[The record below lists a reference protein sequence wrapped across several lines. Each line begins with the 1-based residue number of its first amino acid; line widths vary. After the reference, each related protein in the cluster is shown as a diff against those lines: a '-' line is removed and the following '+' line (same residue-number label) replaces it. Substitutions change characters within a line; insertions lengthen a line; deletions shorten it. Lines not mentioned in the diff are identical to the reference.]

1 MPQPTVTS
9 LDQNPTGFPPT
20 PGASDART
28 GTVLIAG
35 CWIAT
40 SLLFAA
46 AVFVFSTQMTVSAT
60 GAAAVALF
68 SAAYCLASYRVWD
81 VVAARLSARSEQL
94 RRELDEQTAEVAR
107 RLKLDERR
115 QEILDDVTKSSS
127 IESACSIL
135 MRHLV
140 PSIRL
145 GFAGVFAVKEG
156 EVELL
161 AWRGLSRKPNTELT
175 LDAAFQFRLSRSATV
190 LVDVQTLSRS
200 ELIQGLRIRSNAHI
214 GDLSLFRLGKPHE
227 SHWLVAYSQKLLGV
241 DFTDAEERI
250 DWLRA
255 LLDDVHAHLLQ
266 LNSDADAAQELA
278 AKRFRERVNT
288 VSGAIDRPGD
298 VGLGVQ
304 QVLEFLRS
312 TLGIDRVALHAV
324 QGTNENAN
332 AIAEAGAALPPN
344 VRRTLIAQESS
355 LRLHAPADGVTYLDG
370 DRLKSI
376 GIETLIGTAALIS
389 VTWRDRPFAVLIASQ
404 RGRWKPDE
412 TSASVM
418 QCCANRIAELF
429 DTAASLTHQPQTNGS
444 ESENGRLREEFLAKM
459 SHELRTPV
467 SGILGV
473 ADLALETDLSAEQRE
488 YLSMVKSSSSS
499 LMQMLN
505 DVLDLSKIEA
515 GGMRLEAIE
524 FPLRKTVTEIVRS
537 PAVAAHQKGV
547 ATCVRIAPDVPD
559 RLVGD
564 PLRLRQVITNL
575 VGNAVKYTADGEIVV
590 QILIAERS
598 PDGIALRFEVR
609 DTGPGVPAE
618 ARERIFE
625 KYEQTDV
632 SDSRKYGGTG
642 LGLPICKE
650 LVELMGGTIG
660 VDAAESGGSLFHFQA
675 HFGVSAEA
683 EPIDASDIERAVVI
697 IAERHR
703 ATAGSLRELL
713 SPHVASVDI
722 ARNADDAIDRMA
734 AVQQRSIGRGILL
747 IDAHLQQAGHAVE
760 EARRRFAD
768 RALTVIVLRAIGTS
782 EPAGESG
789 IDSPDAVL
797 LKPIDR
803 SELFAAIE
811 QVKPDEPATMS
822 PAEALSMNDTYD
834 SPLNVLLAE
843 DEKVNQLLAKRMLQS
858 AGHNVL
864 VVDDGAQ
871 AVKAVKVQEFDLILM
886 DLNMPEMDGV
896 EATRAIRERE
906 RQRNADPTPI
916 VCLTAS
922 SFEHDR
928 VRCLD
933 AGMDGFCI
941 KPITVDAI
949 RKCVAE
955 HCDRPVNAAA
965 VGMLSQVLEDVRTRS

>member
-1 MPQPTVTS
+1 MPQPTNHS
-9 LDQNPTGFPPT
+9 LDQNPSGFPPKT
-20 PGASDART
+20 VATDTRN
-28 GTVLIAG
+28 GTLLMTG
-35 CWIAT
+35 CWIGT

-46 AVFVFSTQMTVSAT
+46 AVFVCSRLMTVSAT
-60 GAAAVALF
+60 SAAAVALF
-68 SAAYCLASYRVWD
+68 SAVYSLLSYRVWD
-81 VVAARLSARSEQL
+81 AVAARLGSYSERV
-94 RRELDEQTAEVAR
+94 RRELEEQAVEVAR

-115 QEILDDVTKSSS
+115 QEILKDVTKSSS

-145 GFAGVFAVKEG
+145 GFAGVFGVKEG
-156 EVELL
+156 EVELQ

-175 LDAAFQFRLSRSATV
+175 LDASFQFRASRSATV
-190 LVDVQTLSRS
+190 RVDVQTLSRS

-214 GDLSLFRLGKPHE
+214 GDLALFRLGEPHE
-227 SHWLVAYSQKLLGV
+227 SHWLVAYSQKLLGD
-241 DFTDAEERI
+241 DFIDTDERI
-250 DWLRA
+250 DWLRC
-255 LLDDVHAHLLQ
+255 LLDAVHAHLLR

-278 AKRFRERVNT
+278 TKRFRERVNA
-288 VSGAIDRPGD
+288 VGGSVERPGD
-298 VGLGVQ
+298 IGIGIQ
-304 QVLEFLRS
+304 QILEFLRT
-312 TLGIDRVALHAV
+312 TLGIDRIALHAV
-324 QGTNENAN
+324 QGNDQNIN
-332 AIAEAGAALPPN
+332 VIAEAGAALPPN
-344 VRRTLIAQESS
+344 VRRSLIAQEAS
-355 LRLHAPADGVTYLDG
+355 LRSHAPAEGVALLEG
-370 DRLKSI
+370 DRLKLL
-376 GIETLIGTAALIS
+376 GIETLIGTAALS
-389 VTWRDRPFAVLIASQ
+389 TVTWRDRPFAVLIASQ
-404 RGRWKPDE
+404 RGRWNPAE
-412 TSASVM
+412 TSASIV
-418 QCCANRIAELF
+418 QCCATRIAELF
-429 DTAASLTHQPQTNGS
+429 DTAATLTHQQPAHDS
-444 ESENGRLREEFLAKM
+444 EPDDGRLREEFLAKM

-473 ADLALETDLSAEQRE
+473 ADLALGTDLSAEQRE

-559 RLVGD
+559 QLIGD

-575 VGNAVKYTADGEIVV
+575 IGNAVKYTAEGEIVV
-590 QILIAERS
+590 QILVAERS
-598 PDGIALRFEVR
+598 PDDVALRFEVR
-609 DTGPGVPAE
+609 DSGPGVPIE

-650 LVELMGGTIG
+650 LVELMGGAIG
-660 VDAAESGGSLFHFQA
+660 VDQAEEGGSLFHFRA
-675 HFGVSAEA
+675 IFGIAPES
-683 EPIDASDIERAVVI
+683 EPEDVCDVERAAFI
-697 IAERHR
+697 IADGHR
-703 ATAGSLRELL
+703 TTAASLREML
-713 SPHVASVDI
+713 SPLVGSVEL
-722 ARNADDAIDRMA
+722 ARHADDAIDRLA
-734 AVQQRSIGRGILL
+734 VVQQRDAGQVILL
-747 IDAHLQQAGHAVE
+747 IDAHLHQAGRVAA

-768 RALTVIVLRAIGTS
+768 RALTVIALRAIGTT
-782 EPAGESG
+782 EPLGESA
-789 IDSPDAVL
+789 IETPDAVL

-803 SELFAAIE
+803 SELFAAID
-811 QVKPDEPATMS
+811 QVKQNEPTTLS
-822 PAEALSMNDTYD
+822 PVEAFGMNETHD
-834 SPLNVLLAE
+834 SPLNLLLAE
-843 DEKVNQLLAKRMLQS
+843 DEKVNRLLAKRMLQS
-858 AGHNVL
+858 VGHNVH
-864 VVDDGAQ
+864 VVENGAQ
-871 AVKAVKVQEFDLILM
+871 AVQAVAVQEFDLILM

-896 EATRAIRERE
+896 EATREIRDWEQ
-906 RQRNADPTPI
+906 QRRASPTPI

-933 AGMDGFCI
+933 AGMDGFCV

-949 RKCVAE
+949 RQCVAE
-955 HCDRPVNAAA
+955 HCDRPVNQDA